1 MLFERGGHFLHE
13 RELIVGSE
21 VDHKTPI
28 KIVDSGVRLS
38 ETDPN
43 VNKQQEI
50 DVIKI
55 EFPSDNTRLAG
66 LIGRALVDY
75 AGGQMQQ
82 IELPLIPVAE
92 PVQVNAETVQEV
104 APSEQAIAETESEE
118 AIASALD
125 RHGVAFNEQ
134 FCGKAAEP
142 FYTTGPREGQW
153 KKRKGADDA
162 AYDAWYASQRAPAAA
177 APVAEFD
184 ASAAFGGA
192 SAEAPPQNAP
202 ADGAG
207 FMVWTSEMLAAG
219 RLKQADINQAWQ
231 DLHLTPQLVFPPTA
245 PEDVARNV
253 GNLYAALSAVAGV

>member
-1 MLFERGGHFLHE
+1 MS
-13 RELIVGSE
+13 VGKPQYWQVCIFVS
-21 VDHKTPI
+21 I

-66 LIGRALVDY
+66 LIGRALADY
-75 AGGQMQQ
+75 AGGHVQQ
-82 IELPLIPVAE
+82 LELPLIPVAE
-92 PVQVNAETVQEV
+92 TKAVERAIAETLQEV
-104 APSEQAIAETESEE
+104 APAEQAVAETVPEE
-118 AIASALD
+118 AIAPPLD

-134 FCGKAAEP
+134 YCAKAADP
-142 FYTTGPREGQW
+142 FYNQGPREGQW
-153 KKRKGADDA
+153 KKRKGLDDA
-162 AYDAWYASQRAPAAA
+162 VYDAWYASQRAPAAA
-177 APVAEFD
+177 APAAEFD

-192 SAEAPPQNAP
+192 PAEAPTQNAP
-202 ADGAG
+202 VDGAA

-219 RLKQADINQAWQ
+219 RLTQPDINEAWKS
-231 DLHLTPQLVFPPTA
+231 LGLTPAAVFPPKT
-245 PEDVARNV
+245 PDEIARNV